1 MPGELVSALCLV
13 AVIEGLVLF
22 ALPGL
27 GRQAMQR
34 LGTLPSQRLRQ
45 FGGLVMVAGLALQWW
60 VRMG

>member
-27 GRQAMQR
+27 WRQTMQR

-45 FGGLVMVAGLALQWW
+45 FGGLVMVAGLALLWW